1 MEEKPLPLTEKLLWF
16 CLTCICLIV
25 YFALMKFLC
34 FDPEKSNQTPRN
46 NNSGNRHSDDGHYY
60 IGSTGYE
67 MGPVHSGGGDHCG
80 GDPGGGG
87 DCGGD
92 FGGDCGADF

>member
-25 YFALMKFLC
+25 YLALIHFFC
-34 FDPEKSNQTPRN
+34 SDGEKSNQTSRN
-46 NNSGNRHSDDGHYY
+46 NNSGYDDGLYH

-67 MGPVHSGGGDHCG
+67 MGTGHSGGGGDHCG
-80 GDPGGGG
+80 GDSGDGG
-87 DCGGD
+87 DCDGD